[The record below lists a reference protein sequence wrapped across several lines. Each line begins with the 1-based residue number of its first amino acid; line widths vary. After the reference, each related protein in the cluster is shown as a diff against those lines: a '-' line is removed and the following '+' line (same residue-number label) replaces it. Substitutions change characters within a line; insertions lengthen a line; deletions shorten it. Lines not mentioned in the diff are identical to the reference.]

1 MIKQK
6 HISNL
11 KVGMITKLGRY
22 KLIDLPILNKQICNK
37 NFWID
42 SDYSFPKTHG
52 LKISRRHLHLV
63 VNVVNMSHM
72 RWLRAVISASVYCT
86 LDVFLLSQTLDCELC
101 SLTLSHMP
109 CNGLFFL
116 WGGRTKKLA
125 IHTFPA
131 LHDQQPNLQICQ
143 RPLANL
149 SVFQNC
155 YSIYNFHATTCT
167 FLFVLQPIVGAPLCV
182 LFPFLG
188 IASTTWVIN
197 IRAKT
202 PWVINNQCWHFGVI
216 PISSIIFLPT
226 MDDDAN

>member
-1 MIKQK
+1 MFFLFKDFAATLFSFEVWIAYLRL
-6 HISNL
+6 SESA
-11 KVGMITKLGRY
+11 KLDVLNGWLNKNTFPTWRLAWSQSWEDTNW
-22 KLIDLPILNKQICNK
+22 LIWPILNKQIYNK
-37 NFWID
+37 NFWIE
-42 SDYSFPKTHG
+42 SDHYFPKTDG

-63 VNVVNMSHM
+63 VNVVNVSHM

-155 YSIYNFHATTCT
+155 YSIYNFPQLAH
-167 FLFVLQPIVGAPLCV
+167 FSKSSNLLLEHLSVFSSPFWGLQVQHE
-182 LFPFLG
+182 
-188 IASTTWVIN
+188 W
-197 IRAKT
+197 
-202 PWVINNQCWHFGVI
+202 
-216 PISSIIFLPT
+216 
-226 MDDDAN
+226 